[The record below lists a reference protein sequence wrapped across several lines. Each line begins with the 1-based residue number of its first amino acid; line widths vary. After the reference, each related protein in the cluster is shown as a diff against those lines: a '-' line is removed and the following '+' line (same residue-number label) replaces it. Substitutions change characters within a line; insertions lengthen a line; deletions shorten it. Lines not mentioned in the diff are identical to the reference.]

1 MVPAALIS
9 LLDADPDLS
18 AALSP
23 NQTTRAAPRLRVAA
37 TELGPGPWIP
47 DTEEPDPAAIGLLIL
62 DGFVS
67 ATVEAAGRGALE
79 VLGPGDLLR
88 PWVRGDAGSLV
99 ASQMEWSVRAGGM
112 RVAVLDG
119 HAARLMAPWPELS
132 SSLLHR
138 ATLRARRL
146 ALQAAIN
153 RHPRVTERL
162 LLSLWS
168 QADRW
173 GHVTRAGVSLPLRL
187 RHHEMAALVA
197 AQRPSVSK
205 AMSRLRATEQV
216 HPTPGGWLLLGEPPE
231 HYMLLRERSLLND
244 GAVAATH

>member
-1 MVPAALIS
+1 MVPAPLIS

-23 NQTTRAAPRLRVAA
+23 SQATRAAPRLRVAA
-37 TELGPGPWIP
+37 IDLPAGQWRP
-47 DTEEPDPAAIGLLIL
+47 DTTKPDPAAIGLLIL
-62 DGFVS
+62 AGFVS
-67 ATVEAAGRGALE
+67 TTVEAAGRGALE

-88 PWVRGDAGSLV
+88 PWVRGEAGSLF
-99 ASQMEWSVRAGGM
+99 APQMEWSVRTGGA
-112 RVAVLDG
+112 RFAVLDG

-138 ATLRARRL
+138 ATQRARRL

-173 GHVTRAGVSLPLRL
+173 GRVTRAGVALPLRL

-205 AMSRLRATEQV
+205 AMSRLRAAEQV
-216 HPTPGGWLLLGEPPE
+216 HPAPGGWLLLGEPPE
-231 HYMLLRERSLLND
+231 DYMVLRERSLLND
-244 GAVAATH
+244 GAVAAAR